1 METPQPSL
9 PDDVSS
15 GDAPEEPLEGKPGEQ
30 FQRIVEA
37 RAHGWRIDHYLCR
50 LFPNFSRAQFQR
62 SIASEQIFINGL
74 STKPGRRVRVNDC
87 VDITLPDE
95 PTHSLPPEDIPLDI
109 IFEDEHLVVVNKPAG
124 MVVHPGKG
132 NYGGT
137 LAGALQHHFDELS
150 NLAGAFRP
158 GIVHRLDRDTTGLMI
173 VAKNNQVHHRL
184 SRQFE
189 LREVNK
195 TYRALVWKEVNFDSD
210 WIETYVKVHPK
221 VREKM
226 TVCSQ
231 GGAAREATTF
241 YEVLERFDGFTYVQL
256 KPKTGRTHQLRIHMQ
271 HLGHPMLADKMYG
284 GHSLVRL
291 SQLQNMMDPQA
302 NATPQEGDV
311 LINRQALHAYQLE
324 FTHPESNEKLSFQAE
339 LPKDFKRTLT
349 ALQEVVGKK

>member
-1 METPQPSL
+1 MDTPQSS
-9 PDDVSS
+9 DDSDNEHS
-15 GDAPEEPLEGKPGEQ
+15 EEEIILEGKPGEQ
-30 FQRIVEA
+30 FERIVEA

-62 SIASEQIFINGL
+62 SIAAEKILVNGL
-74 STKPGRRVRVNDC
+74 TTKPGRRVRVNDC
-87 VDITLPDE
+87 LIITLPE
-95 PTHSLPPEDIPLDI
+95 SAPLSLPPEDIPLDI
-109 IFEDEHLVVVNKPAG
+109 IFEDEHLVVVNKSAG

-158 GIVHRLDRDTTGLMI
+158 GIVHRLDRNTSGVMV

-189 LREVNK
+189 KREVNK
-195 TYRALVWKEVNFDSD
+195 TYRALVWKEVDFDSD
-210 WIETYVKVHPK
+210 WIETHVKVHPK

-226 TVCSQ
+226 MVCPE
-231 GGAAREATTF
+231 GGNARHATTF
-241 YEVLERFDGFTYVQL
+241 YQVLERYDGFSYVEL
-256 KPKTGRTHQLRIHMQ
+256 KPKTGRTHQLRIHME

-291 SQLQNMMDPQA
+291 SELQNIVNPE
-302 NATPQEGDV
+302 TKVIPQEGDV

-324 FTHPESNEKLSFQAE
+324 FKHPESGQTLSFEAE
-339 LPKDFKRTLT
+339 LPRDFKRTLT
-349 ALQEVVGKK
+349 ALRDVIGIK